1 MSQRRKMPELNEK
14 VIQPGGFGAKFR
26 ENHHESVSIIPKK
39 KVPMSKRPELIPPN
53 MSKRKYRAL
62 TEKNTELMKQ
72 VPGNGQ
78 WSGKLRDFMN
88 NLMMKENLVTA
99 DPVEML
105 IYIAVTGKDPLD
117 EARNVVDEE
126 DRRIPLTLRI
136 ECARATARFVRP
148 TVSQIDIHTMN
159 SNQAKDASDVVN
171 EELMMDPEV
180 RRAYEEIQ
188 IKLSGQIS
196 EGAEE
201 MEE

>member
-1 MSQRRKMPELNEK
+1 MPALNNS
-14 VIQPGGFGAKFR
+14 VPRPGPFGVKPR
-26 ENHHESVSIIPKK
+26 ENWHENVTISTTR
-39 KVPMSKRPELIPPN
+39 KVPRMKRADVIPPN
-53 MSKRKYRAL
+53 MTARKYKAL
-62 TEKNTELMKQ
+62 TAKNTELMRQ
-72 VPGNGQ
+72 VPGHSQ

-180 RRAYEEIQ
+180 RKAYEEIQ
-188 IKLSGQIS
+188 IKLSGQIA